1 MIVKRSGRNQVAI
14 PKRLI
19 RQAGLDDRDVFFDIE
34 YAGGYFILKPLE
46 FEEKI
51 PPEALR
57 RFKTKALAKESG
69 DRTFSSMAELVA
81 ALDRKQRR

>member
-14 PKRLI
+14 PKKLI
-19 RQAGLDDRDVFFDIE
+19 QQAGLTERDVFFDMA
-34 YAGGYFILKPLE
+34 YAGGFFVLKPLE

-51 PPEALR
+51 PRETLE
-57 RFKTKALAKESG
+57 RFKSKALKRESG
-69 DRTFSSMAELVA
+69 DRSFSSMEELIT